1 MPKAFGYYSP
11 SWTFMRNIN
20 KAILDLN
27 DVDTVR
33 SKVATDI
40 LQLIRSKVTTDILQL
55 KRVLSIVILI
65 KKLKH

>member
-1 MPKAFGYYSP
+1 
-11 SWTFMRNIN
+11 MRNIN

-40 LQLIRSKVTTDILQL
+40 LNLFKVKLLQIYYNL
-55 KRVLSIVILI
+55 KGY
-65 KKLKH
+65 

>member
-1 MPKAFGYYSP
+1 
-11 SWTFMRNIN
+11 MRNIN